1 MSIKQYLFLPL
12 LIVILLV
19 PTLSEAQGYG
29 RKHPFDFKKFNLGF
43 LMGLTYNTYNLKQQV
58 NIREE
63 GVLLKR
69 IQMINNPGL
78 NLGMITNINM
88 SDHVAFRFV
97 PMVSLEQRD
106 FDYIF
111 VGRKSGLDSLVNRR
125 IESSYLNLPFMFQ
138 FRTKYYKKYRVYL
151 LAGFQVGLNLGSNK
165 KVRDDPNLLKIAS
178 QDFSIV
184 LGTGMLLYG
193 DRLKLSPEIRYSFGL
208 SNIYVPEF
216 TSHASAISQLF
227 SQVLVINFNFE

>member
-1 MSIKQYLFLPL
+1 MSIKQYLILPFLIVLL
-12 LIVILLV
+12 LI
-19 PTLSEAQGYG
+19 PEFAQGQGYG
-29 RKHPFDFKKFNLGF
+29 RRHPFDFKKFNLGF
-43 LMGLTYNTYNLKQQV
+43 LMGLSYNTYNLKQQV
-58 NIREE
+58 NIRD
-63 GVLLKR
+63 GGILLKR
-69 IQMINNPGL
+69 IQMINNPGI
-78 NLGMITNINM
+78 NLGMITNLN
-88 SDHVAFRFV
+88 VADQLALRFV

-106 FDYIF
+106 FDYLF
-111 VGRKSGLDSLVNRR
+111 SDRNGLDSLVNRR
-125 IESSYLNLPFMFQ
+125 IESSYLNLPVMFQ

-165 KVRDDPNLLKIAS
+165 KVRNDPNLLKIAS

-208 SNIYVPEF
+208 TNLYVPEF